1 MKEKIDCILD
11 FLKDVA
17 AHNDREWF
25 AAHRP
30 QYEEARAC
38 FEEMVQELIHR
49 IALFDES
56 VAHLAVK
63 DCTYRFYRDT
73 RFSEDKSP
81 YKRHFGAYINA
92 CGKKSWHSGYYF
104 HLEPGHCLLAGG
116 AWCLPS
122 PVLKAVRQSVV
133 DELDEFRSIVEVPE
147 FRRLFP
153 VIGETR
159 LKTLPKGFPKDFPWP
174 DYLRPKD
181 YSVTH
186 VVDDDFFRSPDWL
199 ERTAYVFRQMKPFND
214 FVNYTID
221 ECVDERGL

>member
-1 MKEKIDCILD
+1 MGGKIDCILG

-25 AAHRP
+25 AGNKGR
-30 QYEEARAC
+30 YEEARGF
-38 FEEMVQELIHR
+38 FEEMVQVLIHR
-49 IALFDES
+49 LAAFDGS

-81 YKRHFGAYINA
+81 YKLHFGAYVSA
-92 CGKKSWHSGYYF
+92 RGKKSWHGGYYL
-104 HLEPGHCLLAGG
+104 HLQPGRCLLAGG

-122 PVLKAVRQSVV
+122 PILKAVRRSIV
-133 DELDEFRSIVEVPE
+133 DEADEFRSIVEAAD
-147 FRRLFP
+147 FKAAFP
-153 VIGETR
+153 VIGEAR
-159 LKTLPKGFPKDFPWP
+159 LKTLPKGFPKDFPYP

-181 YSVTH
+181 YSVCH
-186 VVDDDFFRSPDWL
+186 AVPDDFFRGEDWADRAAGIFAL
-199 ERTAYVFRQMKPFND
+199 MKPFND

-221 ECVDERGL
+221 EYE